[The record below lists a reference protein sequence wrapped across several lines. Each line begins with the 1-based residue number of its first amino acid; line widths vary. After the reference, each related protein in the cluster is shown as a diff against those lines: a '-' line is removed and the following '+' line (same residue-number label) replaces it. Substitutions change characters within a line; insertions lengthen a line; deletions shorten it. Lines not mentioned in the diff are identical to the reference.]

1 MILFNSLSYYIK
13 IVFNIVLEFYI
24 LLILFYLIKLNT
36 RYYILYL
43 YKFQAERLRDKKK
56 KKKNCN

>member
-43 YKFQAERLRDKKK
+43 YKFQAERLQDKKK
-56 KKKNCN
+56 KTCN